1 MESRVDLHSPG
12 GIDSEGMHRDV
23 FQLEA
28 EAQQLPPEDRARLA
42 RRLIA
47 TLDAGDDDAGQPWL
61 DDAGQRLA
69 TYRPG

>member
-1 MESRVDLHSPG
+1 MD
-12 GIDSEGMHRDV
+12 RDI

-28 EAQQLPPEDRARLA
+28 EAQKLPQEDRARLA
-42 RRLIA
+42 RHLIA

-61 DDAGQRLA
+61 DEAAQRLS